1 MYISGNAKFFGGW
14 GWGQVPL
21 TNQMGKAGLVA
32 LPFASANNVIV
43 SDPYDTH
50 KLRGARKRSE
60 RTKKLSYR

>member
-1 MYISGNAKFFGGW
+1 MGG
-14 GWGQVPL
+14 GQVPL